1 MLTKK
6 FTSSYECSMNLE
18 ARTQYSLN
26 DLSANLSKLK
36 KHNKNY
42 IFFLESSLSIVKF
55 THKKKH
61 NTPGFKV
68 RRRKINYLS
77 LIYIHCERSFNSN
90 QVS

>member
-6 FTSSYECSMNLE
+6 FTSSYECSKNLE

-55 THKKKH
+55 THKK
-61 NTPGFKV
+61 NTILRDSK
-68 RRRKINYLS
+68 
-77 LIYIHCERSFNSN
+77 
-90 QVS
+90 

>member
-6 FTSSYECSMNLE
+6 FTSSYECSKNLE

-42 IFFLESSLSIVKF
+42 IFF
-55 THKKKH
+55 
-61 NTPGFKV
+61 
-68 RRRKINYLS
+68 
-77 LIYIHCERSFNSN
+77 
-90 QVS
+90 